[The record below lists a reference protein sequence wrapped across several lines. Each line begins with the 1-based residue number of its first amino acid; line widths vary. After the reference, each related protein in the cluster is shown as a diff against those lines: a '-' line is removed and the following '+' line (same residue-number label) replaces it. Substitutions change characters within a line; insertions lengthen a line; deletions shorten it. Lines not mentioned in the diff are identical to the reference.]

1 MNIKDLDNVM
11 YNVIPTKKS
20 EYNVR
25 FIDFSEGVKSVKAP
39 PEIKKIGIK
48 YPDVMGP
55 DIWEKSG
62 ILNSLIIEFEEG
74 EVFNMMDI
82 LKEQIRKSFIEKI
95 KDLGELNRTSKDVP
109 PSDRFDLN
117 MIEFKKK
124 ELIEGKNESESIAR
138 RMLPQIIRC
147 GSMIAHNGR
156 IGPGNYLLMNKN
168 TYEYLEPFFQSL
180 GNIYYNNDQFDD
192 FYKSCRYAKR
202 NPLEDEIIIAKF
214 SSFDIIIDE
223 GVDDDR
229 IIMGRKNEIDMPG
242 VIVPLLTDEE
252 GNVSYEKKDNK
263 IELKYKVVDIGFFP
277 ERQYY
282 SIHITK

>member
-95 KDLGELNRTSKDVP
+95 KD
-109 PSDRFDLN
+109 
-117 MIEFKKK
+117 
-124 ELIEGKNESESIAR
+124 
-138 RMLPQIIRC
+138 
-147 GSMIAHNGR
+147 
-156 IGPGNYLLMNKN
+156 
-168 TYEYLEPFFQSL
+168 
-180 GNIYYNNDQFDD
+180 
-192 FYKSCRYAKR
+192 
-202 NPLEDEIIIAKF
+202 
-214 SSFDIIIDE
+214 
-223 GVDDDR
+223 
-229 IIMGRKNEIDMPG
+229 
-242 VIVPLLTDEE
+242 
-252 GNVSYEKKDNK
+252 
-263 IELKYKVVDIGFFP
+263 
-277 ERQYY
+277 
-282 SIHITK
+282 